1 MSIFERNG
9 NSEWNFEKYYHFVSQ
24 LNPTAE
30 TLAEP
35 WELAKFIKQN
45 FLNDVDKLKNSAEV
59 DHIKVHYGALSIFNA
74 IYKKYYWTSEAT
86 ALKLYI
92 PFLHSIDDMIHSWSL
107 GLCSS
112 NLYYSKKEILAE
124 DAVKVIR
131 MMKEEHEEYSPQR
144 VLSSATKSRTSLNT
158 LLKLN
163 I

>member
-1 MSIFERNG
+1 MPTFKLNSSHLNVSIFERNG
-9 NSEWNFEKYYHFVSQ
+9 NS
-24 LNPTAE
+24 LNGILKK

-92 PFLHSIDDMIHSWSL
+92 PFLHSI
-107 GLCSS
+107 
-112 NLYYSKKEILAE
+112 E

>member
-1 MSIFERNG
+1 MPTFKLNSSHLNVSIFERNG
-9 NSEWNFEKYYHFVSQ
+9 NS
-24 LNPTAE
+24 LNGILKK

-112 NLYYSKKEILAE
+112 NLYYSKK
-124 DAVKVIR
+124 VFKN
-131 MMKEEHEEYSPQR
+131 R
-144 VLSSATKSRTSLNT
+144 VPRDMTEAT
-158 LLKLN
+158 
-163 I
+163 IF